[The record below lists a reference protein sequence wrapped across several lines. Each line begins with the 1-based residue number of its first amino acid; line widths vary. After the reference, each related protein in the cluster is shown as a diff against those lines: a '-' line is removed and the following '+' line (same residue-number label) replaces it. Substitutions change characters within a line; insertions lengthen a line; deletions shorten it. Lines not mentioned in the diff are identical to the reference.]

1 MVGRAVNEQP
11 PAAAAGAVHP
21 FGVIVT
27 ADMIYALTLSTRDEV
42 NRLTE
47 KIGDLT
53 DHEQRIRTLEERL
66 TTMRGRLVG
75 AGAVLGVFGGIVGA
89 AAAAAAQAV
98 GGG

>member
-1 MVGRAVNEQP
+1 MVGRAVSEQP
-11 PAAAAGAVHP
+11 SAVQP

-27 ADMIYALTLSTRDEV
+27 ADMIYALVLSTRDEV

-53 DHEQRIRTLEERL
+53 DHEHRIRKLEERL
-66 TTMRGRLVG
+66 TSMRGRLIG
-75 AGAVLGVFGGIVGA
+75 AGAVLSVFGGIVGA